1 MQRNQ
6 GRTAGDDGSLGP
18 FSLISLSFHV
28 CVCVFTV
35 LYLVLVRTI
44 KLTKSLT
51 LVLVFRVCTITD
63 LIVFCGQWEHLK
75 RT

>member
-6 GRTAGDDGSLGP
+6 GRTTGDDGSLGP
-18 FSLISLSFHV
+18 FSFVSLSFPV

-35 LYLVLVRTI
+35 LDLVLVLTV

-51 LVLVFRVCTITD
+51 LVVVFAVCTITD